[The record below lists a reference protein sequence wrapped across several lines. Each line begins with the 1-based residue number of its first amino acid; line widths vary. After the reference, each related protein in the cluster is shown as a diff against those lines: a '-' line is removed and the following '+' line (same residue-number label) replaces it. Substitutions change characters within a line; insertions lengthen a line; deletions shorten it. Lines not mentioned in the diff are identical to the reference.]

1 LNKTR
6 EKTFHIHHNNNN
18 NNTKK
23 KWIGK
28 GKKSWKL
35 KPNDSLHPFE
45 KSWRNVRPQSI
56 HSEKRTFGIGKEK
69 FHLSISNDRENHQK
83 VNPPD
88 SRPNFSLPST
98 PTSRMF
104 GYSNTSAGHKR
115 RLLDVK
121 EKLGHTVGFANSLR
135 NDIRWLK

>member
-1 LNKTR
+1 MNKTR

-88 SRPNFSLPST
+88 SRPNFSPLHSDV
-98 PTSRMF
+98 SYVWLF
-104 GYSNTSAGHKR
+104 QHKR
-115 RLLDVK
+115 RTVAELDVK